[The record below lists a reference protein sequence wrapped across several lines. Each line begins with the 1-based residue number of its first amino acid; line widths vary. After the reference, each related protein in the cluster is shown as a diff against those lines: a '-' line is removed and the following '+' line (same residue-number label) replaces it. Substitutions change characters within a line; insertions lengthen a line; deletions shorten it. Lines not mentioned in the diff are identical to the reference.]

1 MSVWFSEMWEIT
13 LGRIKLRQGFQKE
26 VLGVL
31 FGCSG
36 LQILIVEDF
45 D

>member
-13 LGRIKLRQGFQKE
+13 LGRIKLLHGFQKE

-36 LQILIVEDF
+36 LRILIVEDF